1 MEEINNNINN
11 NLIEHLNN
19 IDSILSVL
27 QEKYSNLYYIQN
39 DLLPYIKNIKDIN
52 KRLLSDSIK
61 LSDYNLKKKYNLN
74 SEVNQNTYEY
84 TLLFF
89 MIIIIAYLCA
99 Y

>member
-27 QEKYSNLYYIQN
+27 QEKYSNLYYLQN

-89 MIIIIAYLCA
+89 MIIILAYLCA